1 MLAAADDLDRRAA
14 DGERLTGLADGV
26 GDLALAQL
34 LGGAGVDHQLRARV
48 LGQERRQF
56 LQVEVVEVLVG
67 DQDGVETLEG
77 LVARGE
83 GARIEQDPGR
93 AGVRHDAGVAE
104 VHEFHAIAVPRRGA
118 PVTWSA
124 WLA

>member
-1 MLAAADDLDRRAA
+1 MLATADDLDRRAA

-26 GDLALAQL
+26 GDLPLAQL
-34 LGGAGVDHQLRARV
+34 LGGAGVDDQLGARV
-48 LGQERRQF
+48 LGQERRQ
-56 LQVEVVEVLVG
+56 LVQVEVVEVLVG
-67 DQDGVETLEG
+67 DQDGVEALEG

-104 VHEFHAIAVPRRGA
+104 VHEFHAIAVPRAAHR
-118 PVTWSA
+118 
-124 WLA
+124 